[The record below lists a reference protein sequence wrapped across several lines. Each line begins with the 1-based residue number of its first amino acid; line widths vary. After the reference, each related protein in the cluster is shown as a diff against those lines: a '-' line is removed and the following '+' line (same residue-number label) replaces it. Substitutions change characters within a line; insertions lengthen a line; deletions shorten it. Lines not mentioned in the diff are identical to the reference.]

1 MNKMRKKLS
10 MVVLG
15 VVLVMALSVTAF
27 ASSAWDSFST
37 KLPANQGLALSHG
50 LLIVLTTSTF
60 RSTASAMDTQLSV
73 RGQRVLGA
81 ETTPILIGNS
91 ALEATGMFITIP
103 IIFRLKEPTSR

>member
-1 MNKMRKKLS
+1 

-37 KLPANQGLALSHG
+37 KLPANQGIPKLALSHG

>member
-37 KLPANQGLALSHG
+37 KLPANQG
-50 LLIVLTTSTF
+50 
-60 RSTASAMDTQLSV
+60 DTEVS
-73 RGQRVLGA
+73 
-81 ETTPILIGNS
+81 E
-91 ALEATGMFITIP
+91 TIP
-103 IIFRLKEPTSR
+103 YFV